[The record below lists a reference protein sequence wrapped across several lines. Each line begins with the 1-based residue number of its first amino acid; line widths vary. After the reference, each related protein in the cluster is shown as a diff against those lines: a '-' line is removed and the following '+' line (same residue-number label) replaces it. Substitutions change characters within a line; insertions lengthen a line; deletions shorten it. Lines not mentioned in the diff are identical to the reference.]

1 MRCYERVKTLPTGSV
16 FILAQAL
23 RIWKGCTIWQK
34 QKSIIF
40 SIIIKYFRFVIMLR
54 KILLLFCLCASTVAL
69 AQAPDPAAQ
78 LKELDIA
85 LPTPSISSNNFVK
98 WVRSGNML
106 YLSGHGFCGE
116 ATAVDRGRLGQDLSV
131 EQGYQ
136 AAQRVAICLL
146 ATLNDA
152 TGGDLRKVKRVVK
165 VLGMVNSAPDFYDQ
179 PKVINGCSD
188 LLTQVFG
195 EKGKHARSAVGMASL
210 PGNLAVEI
218 EMIVEL
224 EDQPE

>member
-1 MRCYERVKTLPTGSV
+1 
-16 FILAQAL
+16 
-23 RIWKGCTIWQK
+23 
-34 QKSIIF
+34 
-40 SIIIKYFRFVIMLR
+40 MLR
-54 KILLLFCLCASTVAL
+54 KILLLLCLGACSGAL
-69 AQAPDPAAQ
+69 AQSPDPAAQ
-78 LKELDIA
+78 LKELGIT
-85 LPTPSISSNNFVK
+85 LPAPSTSSNNFVK

-116 ATAVDRGRLGQDLSV
+116 ATPVDRGRLGQDLTV

-136 AAQRVAICLL
+136 AARRVAICLL

-165 VLGMVNSAPDFYDQ
+165 VLGMVNSAPEFYDQ

-195 EKGKHARSAVGMASL
+195 EKGRHARSAVGMASL

-224 EDQPE
+224 EDLAE